1 MAKRGRKNNRGGR
14 PQSQIDYEILDE
26 LCSLQCTGEEAA
38 SVLKI
43 DYDTLNA
50 ALKRDGHIG
59 FSEYLGKKRGKG
71 KESLRRCQ
79 WKAAMAGNTTMLIFL
94 GKQYLGQSDKQNID
108 QSGTLHIEVHGPYGG
123 TVPGPAPAGE
133 K

>member
-14 PQSQIDYEILDE
+14 PQFQINYEILEE
-26 LCSLQCTGEEAA
+26 LCCIQCTGEEIA

-59 FSEYLGKKRGKG
+59 FSEYFGKKRGKG
-71 KESLRRCQ
+71 KESIRRCQ

-94 GKQYLGQSDKQNID
+94 GKQYLGQSDKQGVD
-108 QSGTLHIEVHGPYGG
+108 LSGQIMYKIEEAKKPKPE
-123 TVPGPAPAGE
+123 TAQ
-133 K
+133 